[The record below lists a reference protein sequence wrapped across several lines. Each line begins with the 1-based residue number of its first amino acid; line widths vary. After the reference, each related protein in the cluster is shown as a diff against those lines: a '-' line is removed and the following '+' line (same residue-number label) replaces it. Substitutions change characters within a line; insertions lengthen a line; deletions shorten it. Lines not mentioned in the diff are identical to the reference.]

1 MKQIKSKR
9 GRKPRKTKRVAIT
22 VRVEPGVFADWQE
35 LRHNEGLSGSNFL
48 DLLISEHK
56 VLINE

>member
-1 MKQIKSKR
+1 MNQIKLKR

-22 VRVEPGVFADWQE
+22 VRVEPGVFADWQK
-35 LRHNEGLSGSNFL
+35 LRYNKGLSGSNFL

-56 VLINE
+56 AITNE